1 MGNESSQLQRQ
12 LDTDNR
18 GGRVIGPAMSP
29 TPSDDEQGRVFG
41 PAMSPLP
48 SEDEIQLREPS
59 PAKDRPKSPSKKKKK
74 KQKNGLG
81 SNPVSHEAG
90 PEVADRDAEDSGE
103 EAAAL
108 PTKKEKKKS
117 RKKQPAPQLELELED
132 DAVIQ
137 NTQPEVRSAD
147 VEEPHQSPKRKSK
160 KRSKKNATHYHPQ
173 ENSTAGDGLL
183 DGHAL
188 HQTRD
193 NLLEDASR
201 AEDTSLAPDL
211 LQSPFQSMR
220 RTGRKNVVDLP
231 SSDAQRL
238 LVSHTQGGSPPS
250 AQHPPLNG
258 IHMYEPGLEED
269 ADDESIVPSSQLN
282 WERRPSTQSRAST
295 VEPSQIKPEAPD
307 DDDQLQFHFA
317 GIAATSFADAT
328 RDPTAEVMR
337 EDDSPSGLPWLHKD
351 SREAT
356 NPPVSALDTRADTE
370 TDSDALPNLLPSHIK
385 IEPASRTGSN
395 ADPDSESDSPSA
407 ARLERLST
415 RSRSASRASAPR
427 AGWLVDQDV
436 CQIV

>member
-1 MGNESSQLQRQ
+1 
-12 LDTDNR
+12 
-18 GGRVIGPAMSP
+18 MSP
-29 TPSDDEQGRVFG
+29 TPSDVEEGRVFG
-41 PAMSPLP
+41 PSMSPLP
-48 SEDEIQLREPS
+48 SEDEIHLREPS
-59 PAKDRPKSPSKKKKK
+59 PAKDRPKSPSNKKKKKKK

-90 PEVADRDAEDSGE
+90 PEVADGDADNSGE

-108 PTKKEKKKS
+108 PTKKEKKKKS
-117 RKKQPAPQLELELED
+117 RKKQPAPQLELEPED

-137 NTQPEVRSAD
+137 NTQPEARSVD

-160 KRSKKNATHYHPQ
+160 KRSKKNATRDHPQ
-173 ENSTAGDGLL
+173 ENSTVGDGLL

-188 HQTRD
+188 HQAGD
-193 NLLEDASR
+193 NLHEDASR

-238 LVSHTQGGSPPS
+238 LVSHVQGGSPPS

-258 IHMYEPGLEED
+258 ISKYEPGLEED

-282 WERRPSTQSRAST
+282 WERRPSTQSHAST
-295 VEPSQIKPEAPD
+295 IEPSQIKPEAPD
-307 DDDQLQFHFA
+307 DEDQLQFHFA

-337 EDDSPSGLPWLHKD
+337 EDDSPSRLPWLHKD
-351 SREAT
+351 SWEAA
-356 NPPVSALDTRADTE
+356 NPPVSALDTRVDTNM
-370 TDSDALPNLLPSHIK
+370 DSDALPELLPSRIK
-385 IEPASRTGSN
+385 MESVSRTGSN

-427 AGWLVDQDV
+427 AGWLADQDV
-436 CQIV
+436 CQTV